1 MKDSKLKG
9 LGKINNLVLALQSGK
24 VSAVVVEELIAKAY
38 AENNSSLAAVRSNL
52 KETQAG
58 NAVAIAKGQDDLVAQ
73 VNKTID
79 QVQKKDLINK
89 EYLPAAAKYMKTEK
103 KSNTFAKYI
112 ETSFV
117 VLLSKT

>member
-1 MKDSKLKG
+1 M
-9 LGKINNLVLALQSGK
+9 QSGK

-38 AENNSSLAAVRSNL
+38 AENNSGLAAVHSNL

-79 QVQKKDLINK
+79 QVQKKDLIRI
-89 EYLPAAAKYMKTEK
+89 
-103 KSNTFAKYI
+103 F
-112 ETSFV
+112 TSGC
-117 VLLSKT
+117 